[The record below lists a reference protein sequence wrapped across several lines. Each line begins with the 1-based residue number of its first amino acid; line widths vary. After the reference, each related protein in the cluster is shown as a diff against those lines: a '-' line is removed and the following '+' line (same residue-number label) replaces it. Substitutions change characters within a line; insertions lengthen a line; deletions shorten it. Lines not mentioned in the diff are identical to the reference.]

1 QVFTGETYSKFIYDF
16 IKRNYTRS
24 LSHITESILGWLQ
37 NAHNKLFLGRVA
49 IRIVPKRDV
58 SKTNTLWRNHGYVK
72 IYEGQGKELSKLL
85 TAIETIM
92 VGVYDVKERDKYL
105 KELVAKLRSLPY
117 EKAKKNAK
125 EIQKIYDTKSYKKES
140 WDNDDYY

>member
-1 QVFTGETYSKFIYDF
+1 M
-16 IKRNYTRS
+16 
-24 LSHITESILGWLQ
+24 
-37 NAHNKLFLGRVA
+37 GRVA

-105 KELVAKLRSLPY
+105 KELVAKLRS
-117 EKAKKNAK
+117 
-125 EIQKIYDTKSYKKES
+125 
-140 WDNDDYY
+140 